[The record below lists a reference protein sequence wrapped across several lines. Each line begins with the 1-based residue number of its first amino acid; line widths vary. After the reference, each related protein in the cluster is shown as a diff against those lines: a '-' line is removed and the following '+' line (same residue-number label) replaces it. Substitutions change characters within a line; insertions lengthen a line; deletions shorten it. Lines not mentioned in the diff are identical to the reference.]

1 MASAW
6 AGRLPV
12 NFNACSA
19 RLGAGGRAAAAASP
33 SVLVSRSTDTQKII
47 LFLIMTRPLYRPRQI
62 KKPPSNGGMPSLL
75 HIGLESQ
82 QKILAVDEKNK
93 KIPIRFCLLLR
104 LL

>member
-1 MASAW
+1 
-6 AGRLPV
+6 
-12 NFNACSA
+12 
-19 RLGAGGRAAAAASP
+19 
-33 SVLVSRSTDTQKII
+33 
-47 LFLIMTRPLYRPRQI
+47 MTRPLYRPRQI